1 MSRARL
7 IDQIDETIG
16 DRIEANQRF
25 EHLGRLADRMTAA
38 HWHVA
43 DLPWRELPPLPI
55 PDGVPRRRLRSFVE
69 FGKRAIGV
77 QLAAE
82 HIAVSAAH
90 SLLQYAQ
97 RRGLHPSIQRAL
109 AALLNDEASH
119 VAVMLE
125 LQVEADRVYPEPVV
139 GPACS
144 PLFDAFEAAIPRL
157 HPALV
162 AIFMG
167 SYEAM
172 IAIRSYAEQ
181 AAYKVPSLLGR
192 VAARAAH
199 DDGHHAKVLR
209 LVAYELFNE
218 MQKTVPEEERA
229 RSSLVRSQI
238 YEPTLAFWP
247 LLSEHEYYLLG
258 RSPRFTHEWRHRVQ
272 VDAEVMGRMFS
283 AMGLPECD
291 GFCAEL
297 RTISNHMQV

>member
-1 MSRARL
+1 MSQVRL

-16 DRIEANQRF
+16 ERIETNQRF
-25 EHLGRLADRMTAA
+25 EHLDRLADRMTAA

-55 PDGVPRRRLRSFVE
+55 PDGVPRKRLRSFVE
-69 FGKRAIGV
+69 FGKRAISV

-90 SLLQYAQ
+90 ALLQYAQ
-97 RRGLHPSIQRAL
+97 RRGLHPSIRRAL

-119 VAVMLE
+119 IAVMLE
-125 LQVEADRVYPEPVV
+125 LQVQADRVYTEPVV
-139 GPACS
+139 SPARS

-181 AAYKVPSLLGR
+181 AAYKVPSTLGR
-192 VAARAAH
+192 VASRAAH
-199 DDGHHAKVLR
+199 DDGYHAKVLR
-209 LVAYELFNE
+209 LVAFELFDE
-218 MQKTVPEEERA
+218 LQKTGPKDERA
-229 RSSLVRSQI
+229 LASLIRSQI
-238 YEPTLAFWP
+238 YDPTLAFWP

-258 RSPRFTHEWRHRVQ
+258 RSPRCIREWRHRVQ
-272 VDAEVMGRMFS
+272 VDAEVLGRMFS
-283 AMGLPECD
+283 AMGLPGCE